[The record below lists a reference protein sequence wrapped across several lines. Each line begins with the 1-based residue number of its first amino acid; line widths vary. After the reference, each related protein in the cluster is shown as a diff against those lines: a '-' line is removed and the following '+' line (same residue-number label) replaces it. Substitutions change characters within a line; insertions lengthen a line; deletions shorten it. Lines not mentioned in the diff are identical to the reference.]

1 MEQNYDDKIKEVKN
15 SLNKLESKKN
25 KTNSL
30 TRKERAA
37 HLIQKGA
44 LLEIAGI
51 DNVDSEILLGY
62 FLWFKDVPEEKLEKL
77 KVRGRKEFER
87 RKKQKFYKIS
97 VILKKIENLQ
107 GEEKYVKS
115 SNFNIF
121 RH

>member
-1 MEQNYDDKIKEVKN
+1 MEQNYDDKIKEVRS

-77 KVRGRKEFER
+77 KTRGREEFER
-87 RKKQKFYKIS
+87 RKKEKNKFLKI
-97 VILKKIENLQ
+97 K
-107 GEEKYVKS
+107 
-115 SNFNIF
+115 
-121 RH
+121 

>member
-1 MEQNYDDKIKEVKN
+1 MEQNYDEKIKEVKS

-25 KTNSL
+25 KINSL

-62 FLWFKDVPEEKLEKL
+62 FLWFKDVSKEKLEKL
-77 KVRGRKEFER
+77 KVRGREEFKR
-87 RKKQKFYKIS
+87 R
-97 VILKKIENLQ
+97 NR
-107 GEEKYVKS
+107 
-115 SNFNIF
+115 NFIK
-121 RH
+121 